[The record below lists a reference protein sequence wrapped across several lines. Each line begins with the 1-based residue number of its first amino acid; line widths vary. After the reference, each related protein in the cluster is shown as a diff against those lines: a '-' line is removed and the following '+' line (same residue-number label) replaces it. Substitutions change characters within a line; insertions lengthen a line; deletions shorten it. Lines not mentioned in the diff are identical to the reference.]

1 MASTVEG
8 AGFSQH
14 KIKYLLAKIGS
25 PEALPY
31 IFYGILSLPG
41 GSLFSLSV
49 LQAVSPREGQ
59 NMHAFKAA
67 GWTCLVHTNLE
78 CLLHLR
84 NLWVEYCLFTVH
96 AIHYLKGRSWQSDW
110 LLPYYDYFPK
120 TKIKLLVPE
129 RLFSQ
134 QVVPIKGVLRSD
146 GNGGCARSAT
156 SSLRGWCFLAFV
168 ALSFVWPLMSE
179 KVAGISASLIIS
191 DMWLALANLLKRMC
205 VLCSRL
211 ACTHGRGIS
220 AEYFK
225 LGI

>member
-1 MASTVEG
+1 MEFWASQEDISFPYLFCRLFLPERGKTCTVLKQQVEP
-8 AGFSQH
+8 AWFTPIWNVCS
-14 KIKYLLAKIGS
+14 IW
-25 PEALPY
+25 E
-31 IFYGILSLPG
+31 
-41 GSLFSLSV
+41 
-49 LQAVSPREGQ
+49 
-59 NMHAFKAA
+59 
-67 GWTCLVHTNLE
+67 TCELNTV
-78 CLLHLR
+78 CP
-84 NLWVEYCLFTVH
+84 FTAH
-96 AIHYLKGRSWQSDW
+96 AIHYLKGGRWQSDW

-120 TKIKLLVPE
+120 AKIKLLVPE

-134 QVVPIKGVLRSD
+134 QVMPIKEVLRSD

-156 SSLRGWCFLAFV
+156 SPLQGWWFLAFV

-205 VLCSRL
+205 LLCSRL

>member
-1 MASTVEG
+1 MAKV
-8 AGFSQH
+8 
-14 KIKYLLAKIGS
+14 YS
-25 PEALPY
+25 PEAPTY
-31 IFYGILSLPG
+31 IFYGILSHPRG
-41 GSLFSLSV
+41 YLFSLST
-49 LQAVSPREGQ
+49 LQPVSHKEGQ

-67 GWTCLVHTNLE
+67 GWTCLVHTHLE
-78 CLLHLR
+78 CLFHLR
-84 NLWVEYCLFTVH
+84 NLWVEYYLPFP
-96 AIHYLKGRSWQSDW
+96 ASALHYLKGRSWQSDW
-110 LLPYYDYFPK
+110 VLPYYDYFPK

-134 QVVPIKGVLRSD
+134 QVVPIKGVVRSD
-146 GNGGCARSAT
+146 GNSGCARSAS
-156 SSLRGWCFLAFV
+156 SSLQGWCFLAFV

-205 VLCSRL
+205 LLCSRL
-211 ACTHGRGIS
+211 VCTHGRGIS